1 MEEGKEQKDDIED
14 DKADERMDDG
24 KAAEGE
30 GEEAGREAKIGPQ
43 HDLGLSCYGV
53 PVNRLSSNAW
63 TCCWSEA
70 FVVSAGACS

>member
-30 GEEAGREAKIGPQ
+30 GEEAG
-43 HDLGLSCYGV
+43 
-53 PVNRLSSNAW
+53 
-63 TCCWSEA
+63 
-70 FVVSAGACS
+70 